1 MWARNGLS
9 STTAGASPEYWTRWT
24 EPLTLDQKI
33 DHARLTKSI
42 VAGWYFKSITAL

>member
-9 STTAGASPEYWTRWT
+9 STTAGASPEYWKRG
-24 EPLTLDQKI
+24 LTLDQTI

-42 VAGWYFKSITAL
+42 GAGWHFKSITAL